1 MNQNKSVI
9 VCGGGIMGLCCAYYL
24 ARDGAQVIVL
34 ERNGEDR
41 DHCALGSAGY
51 VSPSHVVPLSAPG
64 MVWQG
69 FKRMFNPRSPFHVKP
84 RIEAEFIRWSWLF
97 WRACTPEHTRRSAPV
112 LADLCL
118 QSRELFV
125 EFDNLTGG
133 AAFDFEKQGLINL
146 CRTPESV
153 AKEEQGL
160 GRIANEVGVEART
173 LGPDEVRALNPGLR
187 IEAAGGVFFPIDA
200 HVTPGRFAAALAGE
214 LGKLGVKFR
223 WNTAVSGWCAGN
235 GRIDAVQTGCEDIT
249 ADEYVLAGGSWSP
262 EMLAG
267 LGLQM
272 PVQAGKGYSLTLPS
286 PPVRAT
292 VPMILKES
300 RIAVTPMGAAMRFGG
315 TLELSGV
322 NHLIRPER
330 VEQIVQSV
338 PRWLPDY
345 RPEHFAGIKPWCGLR
360 PVSPDGLPYIGRFGR
375 YGNLTAACGHAM
387 LGLTLAP
394 ITGRLVS
401 EVVHGRKPGVDLTM
415 LNPDRYS

>member
-1 MNQNKSVI
+1 MSENKSVI

-24 ARDGAQVIVL
+24 ARDGADVTIV

-51 VSPSHVVPLSAPG
+51 VSPSHVIPLAAPG

-69 FKRMFNPRSPFHVKP
+69 FKWMFNPRSPFHVKP
-84 RIEAEFIRWSWLF
+84 RLEAEFIRWSWLF
-97 WRACTPEHTRRSAPV
+97 WRACTPAHTRRSAPV

-133 AAFDFEKQGLINL
+133 AAFDFEKKGLINL
-146 CRTPESV
+146 CRSSESV
-153 AKEEQGL
+153 QKETQGL

-173 LGPDEVRALNPGLR
+173 IGMDEVRALNPGMK

-200 HVTPGRFAAALAGE
+200 HVTPGRHAAALLAQ
-214 LGKLGVKFR
+214 LKVMDVKFR
-223 WNTAVSGWCAGN
+223 WNTAVTGWRTDGD
-235 GRIDAVQTGCEDIT
+235 RIAAVRTAEGELT

-262 EMLAG
+262 GLLAG
-267 LGLQM
+267 LGVRM
-272 PVQAGKGYSLTLPS
+272 PVQAGKGYSLTLPK

-300 RIAVTPMGAAMRFGG
+300 RIAITPMGAAMRFGG
-315 TLELSGV
+315 TMELSGV
-322 NHLIRPER
+322 NHAIRPER
-330 VEQIVQSV
+330 VAQIVESV
-338 PRWLPDY
+338 PQWLPDY
-345 RPEHFAGIKPWCGLR
+345 RAEHFAGIEPWCGLR
-360 PVSPDGLPYIGRFGR
+360 PVSPDGMPYIGRFR
-375 YGNLTAACGHAM
+375 RHRNLTAATGHAM

-401 EVVHGRKPGVDLTM
+401 EVVHDRKPGVDLTT
-415 LNPDRYS
+415 LDPDRYA